1 LQGLCGNRFQKA
13 GRGRASLQVDLDEGA
28 PMARFRKV
36 DASSMVPQPRKPAT
50 QGRAISKEQQAL
62 IKKIKTI
69 TDESVVYE
77 VTLAP
82 GEKPMTV
89 RQQLLR
95 ASKVAGVDIAVRK
108 SASGFYIGL
117 MTPERRSNRGRK
129 AAKSA

>member
-1 LQGLCGNRFQKA
+1 
-13 GRGRASLQVDLDEGA
+13 
-28 PMARFRKV
+28 MARFRKV
-36 DASSMVPQPRKPAT
+36 DASSMNPQPRKTAAK
-50 QGRAISKEQQAL
+50 GRTISKEQQAL

-69 TDESVVYE
+69 TDESTVYE
-77 VTLAP
+77 VQLSP

-95 ASKVAGVDIAVRK
+95 ASKVAGVEIAVRK
-108 SASGFYIGL
+108 SANGFYIGL